1 MDDEITNKDRKV
13 HQIDNERT
21 GSNLQYAKGAPHPE
35 TYSKP
40 LKDKIRYVQYIPK
53 EARGTLEDVVN

>member
-1 MDDEITNKDRKV
+1 MVDDDKTTAKDYKV
-13 HQIDNERT
+13 EGLTAFYYT
-21 GSNLQYAKGAPHPE
+21 GAAKPE

-53 EARGTLEDVVN
+53 DAKGTIEDAVN